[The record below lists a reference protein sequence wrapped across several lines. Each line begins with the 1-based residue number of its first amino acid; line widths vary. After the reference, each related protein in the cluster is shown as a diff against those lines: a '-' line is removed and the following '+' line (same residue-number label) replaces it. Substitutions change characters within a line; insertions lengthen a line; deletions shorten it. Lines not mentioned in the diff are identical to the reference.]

1 MRRKEEA
8 KNALFPNFSGLT
20 SEVGE
25 KLELVR
31 MGKNG
36 KLQQRQLDSKLSC

>member
-25 KLELVR
+25 KLVR